1 VIAYINE
8 IAVLALRYFALP
20 ENCSVQL
27 INISENATFKIEAP
41 QQQRWAL
48 RVHRKGYHSREA
60 IASELAWLMALRHSG
75 VAITPKPVAGLNGD
89 IIQTVV
95 HPKMGQRHVVLS
107 QWEAG
112 REPGIGEDLQ
122 RPFEILG
129 ELTAHMHAHAKH
141 WKRPD
146 YFQRFTW
153 NFETSLGNDNPHWG
167 QWQNGLGMN
176 DERKKLFTR
185 TIALIAARLNAY
197 GKSNQRFG
205 LIHGDLR
212 LANLLLEERQ
222 VKVIDF
228 DDCGFGWYM
237 YDAATPISFHEHEP
251 QIPNLIEAW
260 KHGYRKAA
268 PLSAEDE
275 IEIPTFIM
283 LRRLLLVAWIGSH
296 SETNLAKSMGV
307 NYTETTD
314 GLCETYLSKFS

>member
-1 VIAYINE
+1 
-8 IAVLALRYFALP
+8 
-20 ENCSVQL
+20 
-27 INISENATFKIEAP
+27 
-41 QQQRWAL
+41 L

-75 VAITPKPVAGLNGD
+75 VAITPKPVAGLNGA

-260 KHGYRKAA
+260 KRGYRKAA